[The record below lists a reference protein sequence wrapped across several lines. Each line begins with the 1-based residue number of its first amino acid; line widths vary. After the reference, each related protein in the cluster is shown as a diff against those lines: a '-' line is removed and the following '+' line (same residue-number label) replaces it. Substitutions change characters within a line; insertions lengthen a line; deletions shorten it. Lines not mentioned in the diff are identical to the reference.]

1 MLLLQYKTNKNG
13 KPHLVMRLSAQ
24 NQVGL
29 FRFLNKKN
37 KHIYEIRNTNI
48 TLGADS
54 SAGIKDAAL

>member
-1 MLLLQYKTNKNG
+1 MLLLQHKTNKNG

-29 FRFLNKKN
+29 FPFFKQKN
-37 KHIYEIRNTNI
+37 KHIYEIRNKNI

-54 SAGIKDAAL
+54 SAGIKDATL

>member
-1 MLLLQYKTNKNG
+1 MLLLQHKTNKNG

-29 FRFLNKKN
+29 FPIFKQKN

-48 TLGADS
+48 NLGADS
-54 SAGIKDAAL
+54 SAGIKDATL